1 MSYDF
6 LGTSETFHSICFL
19 SVQKEWPKSI
29 LDVEAL
35 QLPQRDLQAHS
46 GKEIETGTLYLLDV
60 VSKVRAP
67 DFPVNKTRKSI

>member
-1 MSYDF
+1 M
-6 LGTSETFHSICFL
+6 TFWELQKHFILFASF

-35 QLPQRDLQAHS
+35 QLPQGDLQAHS

-60 VSKVRAP
+60 VSRVRAP
-67 DFPVNKTRKSI
+67 DFPVIKTRKSI

>member
-6 LGTSETFHSICFL
+6 LGTSETFHSIASF

-29 LDVEAL
+29 LDVEGL
-35 QLPQRDLQAHS
+35 HLPQGDLQAHS
-46 GKEIETGTLYLLDV
+46 GKEIETGTLYHLVV

-67 DFPVNKTRKSI
+67 DFSVNKTRKSI